1 MGSEAQTKASV
12 KFNRTRDSITIRP
25 DKETGAKIRH
35 AAETAGVSVT
45 EFILTALKE
54 YMEK

>member
-25 DKETGAKIRH
+25 DKETGAKIRQ
-35 AAETAGVSVT
+35 AAQGAGISVT
-45 EFILTALKE
+45 EYILTAIKE
-54 YMEK
+54 YMNK

>member
-12 KFNRTRDSITIRP
+12 KFNRKCGTFAVGP
-25 DKETGAKIRH
+25 AKETGAKIRR

-54 YMEK
+54 YIEK

>member
-25 DKETGAKIRH
+25 DKETGAKIRQ

>member
-25 DKETGAKIRH
+25 DKETGAKIRR
-35 AAETAGVSVT
+35 AAQDAGISVT
-45 EFILTALKE
+45 EYILTAIKE
-54 YMEK
+54 YMNK